1 MPVRT
6 PAAVHGNGKG
16 EAQPLNVRSEMH
28 IKRCLRCGR
37 TLLVRCLRA
46 HSCVAGAGRSRIASK
61 NLNFFFSG
69 SRSDEGCAMAADLAD
84 AKAGDILY
92 SQYEGEHQ
100 VHF

>member
-1 MPVRT
+1 MPALRQDLAHQMPPSSFVR
-6 PAAVHGNGKG
+6 
-16 EAQPLNVRSEMH
+16 
-28 IKRCLRCGR
+28 
-37 TLLVRCLRA
+37 
-46 HSCVAGAGRSRIASK
+46 GRSWAISDRVK